1 MSSTSSSN
9 FRRNKAEINM
19 FRKELEAMVDDIEEI
34 DRKVITKAVNEG
46 LKVAKQKTPVGNYS
60 KKHRVIKVR
69 IVGTGKDASFDM
81 GVNRVGGF
89 MRKSWHSPRAQ
100 KTPQGVEKELYN
112 SADYSPFVNYGH
124 RLVNKA
130 GETTGF
136 VKGQFMLEKGISHTE
151 KTMKTEFEKE
161 VERVNREH
169 DK

>member
-1 MSSTSSSN
+1 MSSSSSSN
-9 FRRNKAEINM
+9 YRRNKAEIDKY
-19 FRKELEAMVDDIEEI
+19 RKELKAMFEDIREI
-34 DRKVITKAVNEG
+34 DIKVLNRSVNEG
-46 LKVAKQKTPVGNYS
+46 VRVVKENTPV
-60 KKHRVIKVR
+60 I
-69 IVGTGKDASFDM
+69 T
-81 GVNRVGGF
+81 GF
-89 MRKSWHSPRAQ
+89 MRKNWRSAPAVKAKGGGAS
-100 KTPQGVEKELYN
+100 KTIVN
-112 SADYSPFVNYGH
+112 TSDYSPFVNYGH